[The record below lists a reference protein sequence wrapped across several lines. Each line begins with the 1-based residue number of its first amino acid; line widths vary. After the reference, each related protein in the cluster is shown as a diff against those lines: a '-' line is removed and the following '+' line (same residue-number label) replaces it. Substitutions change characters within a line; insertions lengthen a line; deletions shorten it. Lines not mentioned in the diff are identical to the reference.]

1 MILSNISL
9 VDFAKQH
16 NINISSFENSRFLS
30 EQSINKIK
38 SIYTIPPFSSD
49 EDFIVF
55 GSIARRECTEGSDID
70 WTLLVDGQANPRHG
84 QMENEIRKKLTQH
97 GFDGP
102 GSTGMFGHISFSHEL
117 IHNIGGQADTNHN
130 LTKRILLLLES
141 SCIYFNST
149 KPQSGSAYDRII
161 KGVLSQYIEHDSG
174 LNSNRPSIPRYLLN
188 DIVRF
193 WRTMCVDFAYK
204 QKEQEGEKWALRNI
218 KLRISRKMLYV
229 KGLLMCLSHH
239 KQTPDKAELILS
251 LDSMI
256 RKTPIELL
264 ISLKDHFQINTADLI
279 IIVECYNEFLLRLND
294 SDIRNTLS
302 KMNMNDIYDESSFLD
317 LRNTADKL
325 QEALSNIFINNRGN
339 LSSLTLQYGIF

>member
-102 GSTGMFGHISFSHEL
+102 GST
-117 IHNIGGQADTNHN
+117 
-130 LTKRILLLLES
+130 
-141 SCIYFNST
+141 
-149 KPQSGSAYDRII
+149 
-161 KGVLSQYIEHDSG
+161 
-174 LNSNRPSIPRYLLN
+174 
-188 DIVRF
+188 
-193 WRTMCVDFAYK
+193 
-204 QKEQEGEKWALRNI
+204 
-218 KLRISRKMLYV
+218 
-229 KGLLMCLSHH
+229 
-239 KQTPDKAELILS
+239 
-251 LDSMI
+251 
-256 RKTPIELL
+256 
-264 ISLKDHFQINTADLI
+264 
-279 IIVECYNEFLLRLND
+279 
-294 SDIRNTLS
+294 
-302 KMNMNDIYDESSFLD
+302 
-317 LRNTADKL
+317 
-325 QEALSNIFINNRGN
+325 
-339 LSSLTLQYGIF
+339 